1 MVDRVTLRDYR
12 ASDLDAIF
20 QLDVLCFPEPFRFDR
35 ASMRRFAERRKAI
48 TLIAEDEGEEI
59 CGFVIV
65 QLERN
70 RSELLAYVVTLDV
83 APAFRRSGVAARLMQ
98 EAERRAGVAGACRV
112 ELHVFSGNEGAVRFY
127 ERLEYERIGEQPGFY
142 GRVGL
147 DALVYRKALD
157 YL

>member
-1 MVDRVTLRDYR
+1 
-12 ASDLDAIF
+12 
-20 QLDVLCFPEPFRFDR
+20 LDVMCFSEPFRFDR

-48 TLIAEDEGEEI
+48 TLIAEGEGEEI

-65 QLERN
+65 QLERD

-83 APAFRRSGVAARLMQ
+83 ALVFRRRGVAARLMR
-98 EAERRAGVAGACRV
+98 EAERRAGAAGACRV

-127 ERLEYERIGEQPGFY
+127 ERLGYELAGEQPGFY

-147 DALVYRKALD
+147 DALVYRKTLD
-157 YL
+157 GL